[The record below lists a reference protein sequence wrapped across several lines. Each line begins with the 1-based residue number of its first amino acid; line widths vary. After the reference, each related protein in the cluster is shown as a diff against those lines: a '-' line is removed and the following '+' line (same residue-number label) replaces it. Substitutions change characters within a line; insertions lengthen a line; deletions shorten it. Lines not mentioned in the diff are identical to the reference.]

1 MSTSDTTATRV
12 KHVIAEIC
20 GDIAFD
26 AVKEEQ
32 QLQALGLDSLDL
44 VEMSFLLEDEFDI
57 QILLETPEAA
67 VFGQPTSTVQQL
79 IDAVQNLINA
89 KGKN

>member
-1 MSTSDTTATRV
+1 MDAATTATRV
-12 KHVIAEIC
+12 KHVIAEAC

-32 QLQALGLDSLDL
+32 QLQELGLDSLDL
-44 VEMSFLLEDEFDI
+44 VELAMALEDEFDI
-57 QILLETPEAA
+57 QILDTASEEACTT
-67 VFGQPTSTVQQL
+67 PTSTVQQL